1 MCFEYDDYPE
11 FTDDRVVAA
20 RKSHRCD
27 ECRAVI
33 SPGER
38 YYYHSG
44 KSCGELAEGCHWN
57 EAWPPLGGLA
67 GHLIDSGMGRTPP
80 GDVPATFQVGDLPGK
95 PAAVGAP

>member
-1 MCFEYDDYPE
+1 
-11 FTDDRVVAA
+11 
-20 RKSHRCD
+20 
-27 ECRAVI
+27 VI

-44 KSCGELAEGCHWN
+44 KSCGEFYTVKECRRCCYDRVRVVERELAEGCHWN